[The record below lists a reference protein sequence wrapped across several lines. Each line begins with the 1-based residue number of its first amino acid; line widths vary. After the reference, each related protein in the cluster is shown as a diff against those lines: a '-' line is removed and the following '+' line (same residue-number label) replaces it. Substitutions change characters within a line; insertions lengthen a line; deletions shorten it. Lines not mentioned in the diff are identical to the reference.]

1 METYGD
7 IIKSLIQLY
16 TKAINDMH
24 QLYWKQYLTTHSMEN
39 GICFAASENL
49 SILLDDIF
57 VKEYTRGY
65 LYLTKTP
72 NRCTTREEALKT
84 LNSRLYRLEE
94 LLPRW
99 ENEIF

>member
-1 METYGD
+1 M
-7 IIKSLIQLY
+7 
-16 TKAINDMH
+16 
-24 QLYWKQYLTTHSMEN
+24 
-39 GICFAASENL
+39 F
-49 SILLDDIF
+49 ILLDDIF